1 MGRAVKKFQM
11 DDWVSYI
18 AFPDSDL
25 EILKRSRPAVIL
37 EVLEEESY
45 YDYRIFIDGEGTI
58 KNVREDFLF
67 PLEKD
72 KVKTT

>member
-1 MGRAVKKFQM
+1 MGHTVKKFRR

-18 AFPDSDL
+18 AFPDSDI
-25 EILKRSRPAVIL
+25 EILKQPRPAVIL

-45 YDYRIFIDGEGTI
+45 YDYRIFIDGEGAI

-67 PLEKD
+67 PLEKG